1 MQKQGSESLVQA
13 KINGHFLYVRDIRK
27 AMNMYSSLFG
37 LSIKEEN
44 FLFGHLYFM
53 DNGVILDSD
62 EMEGRP
68 IPDWLPV
75 SLKLE
80 SMDIDK
86 SKAYLEEHGFKISFG
101 IDRGP
106 NVSWLLFKDPDG
118 NTLMMCQDHKTID

>member
-1 MQKQGSESLVQA
+1 MQKQASETLVQA
-13 KINGHFLYVRDIRK
+13 NINGHFLYVRDIRQ

-37 LSIKEEN
+37 LPIKEEN

-68 IPDWLPV
+68 IPEWLPV
-75 SLKLE
+75 SLKLA

-86 SKAYLEEHGFKISFG
+86 TKAHLEELGFKISYG

-106 NVSWLLFKDPDG
+106 NVSWLLFKDLDG
-118 NTLMMCQDHKTID
+118 NTLMMCQDHK